1 MQRLR
6 TAGASATMSTLTEVQ
21 GRIEIGNDPGIQEH
35 DPCVFPCLLHRYVL
49 GGEPPIF
56 AGTGKPGP

>member
-1 MQRLR
+1 
-6 TAGASATMSTLTEVQ
+6 MSTLTEVQ